1 MKQHAVVRI
10 AAVLVLAGMF
20 CMTPVLAGDP
30 VLISSF
36 SGKIGTVDSFMSGKV
51 SALSDAKITA
61 GFEKLDVMS
70 GFSPTLQSGKDL
82 SSLTNAPID
91 GDYKLDPTYLRITHR
106 IPRCR
111 F

>member
-1 MKQHAVVRI
+1 MKQQAVARI
-10 AAVLVLAGMF
+10 AAILVLAGMF
-20 CMTPVLAGDP
+20 CMTPVLAADP

-36 SGKIGTVDSFMSGKV
+36 SGKIVTVDSFMSGKL
-51 SALSDAKITA
+51 SALSDAKTTA

-70 GFSPTLQSGKDL
+70 GFYPTLQSGKDL
-82 SSLTNAPID
+82 SSLTNAPI
-91 GDYKLDPTYLRITHR
+91 GGEYKLDSTYLRITNR